1 MLAGN
6 QSAVR
11 VFFFLRTIATDGNN
25 KNNNN
30 SQKKYWL
37 LLFPEGAGES
47 NANGGKGGYRLYY
60 NYNLNII

>member
-30 SQKKYWL
+30 SQKNTGCYYSQREQERAM
-37 LLFPEGAGES
+37 PMGV
-47 NANGGKGGYRLYY
+47 KGVIGY
-60 NYNLNII
+60 IIIII